1 MTTPNPVTWQDL
13 LEKSAP
19 ALHKEVSSV
28 RESVLVE
35 GALPLK
41 VKILMTML
49 WTLCWPT
56 RMASLPSPTGPG
68 LPAPPRKKLL
78 KR

>member
-35 GALPLK
+35 GAL
-41 VKILMTML
+41 
-49 WTLCWPT
+49 
-56 RMASLPSPTGPG
+56 
-68 LPAPPRKKLL
+68 
-78 KR
+78 